1 MDMYEKTISSQSI
14 FKGVIVDLRVDQ
26 IQLPNGDG
34 SVREVVSMPVQGITS
49 GCGTSLRSSSP
60 KS

>member
-26 IQLPNGDG
+26 IQLPNGATCVYKILEI
-34 SVREVVSMPVQGITS
+34 SRAQ
-49 GCGTSLRSSSP
+49 L
-60 KS
+60 